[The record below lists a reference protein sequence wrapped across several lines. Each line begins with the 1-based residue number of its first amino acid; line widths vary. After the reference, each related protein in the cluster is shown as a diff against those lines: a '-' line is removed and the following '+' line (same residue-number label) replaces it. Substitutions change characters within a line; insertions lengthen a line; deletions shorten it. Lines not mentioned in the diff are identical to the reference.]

1 MDERTPLER
10 LSEKVGVAMERL
22 NNQNAELNHLRGEM
36 ESKNHEINKLR
47 EELALKDM
55 EIEEI
60 VSKIESMLA

>member
-10 LSEKVGVAMERL
+10 LSEKVGAAMERL
-22 NNQNAELNHLRGEM
+22 SNQNAELSHLRGEV
-36 ESKNHEINKLR
+36 EAKNNEINRLR

-60 VSKIESMLA
+60 VSKIESILA